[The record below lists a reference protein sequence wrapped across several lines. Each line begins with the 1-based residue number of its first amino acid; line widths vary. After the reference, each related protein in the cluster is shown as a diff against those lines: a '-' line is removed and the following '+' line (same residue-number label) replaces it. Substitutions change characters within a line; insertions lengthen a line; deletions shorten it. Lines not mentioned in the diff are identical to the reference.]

1 MKKVVAIISF
11 LIISL
16 CCSAIC
22 KATEVKVS
30 GRQLLVDDV
39 PFTVKG
45 VCFGSTPVGKG
56 WYPQYDWS
64 KDPDLY
70 NVDFPLIKA
79 MGGNTIRIYDS
90 PTEIAAL
97 DAAYDNGIYVIMT
110 LKVAQL
116 DFGIPSVRE
125 EVEENFKNMV
135 NQWKGHPAILMWCL
149 GNEQNAS
156 WNHVGDIKDWYSLV
170 NECAQTSHELE
181 EGNFHPVTTGNWKL
195 DNIGDHYFLAHDDDM
210 PYLDVWSAQIYEGSS
225 FFATFSDY
233 TPKSTKPLCITE
245 YGCDSWDAVKN
256 KPNEG
261 AQAEVFCNLWTQIE
275 QNLSTF
281 DSNRVCIGGTL
292 HMWAD
297 DWCRNQSGSPDWTHD
312 TTPTDDPLHNL
323 YDSYNPT
330 GGLIKNWNEEWC
342 GVVSIFPNTYDKIP
356 KKSYYALRKL
366 WTGED
371 YLEETP
377 LFVRGV
383 KNYANPFSP
392 YRGNT
397 RIEFTLNRLSDI
409 KIEIYDIA
417 GKRVCSWAEVE
428 SNVISR
434 IYWNGLHTE
443 ITYQIYWDGRD
454 KDNRVVAN
462 GVYVCRIKA
471 KVKNENLTEV
481 KYRRI
486 MVLK

>member
-1 MKKVVAIISF
+1 MKKAVAIILFLAISF
-11 LIISL
+11 S
-16 CCSAIC
+16 CPTVC
-22 KATEVKVS
+22 KATKVKVR

-45 VCFGSTPVGKG
+45 VCFGSTPVGEG
-56 WYPQYDWS
+56 WYPLYDWS

-70 NVDFPLIKA
+70 NIDFPLIKA

-90 PTEIAAL
+90 PTETTAL

-116 DFGIPSVRE
+116 DFGIPSLRE
-125 EVEENFKNMV
+125 EVEANFKNMV
-135 NQWKGHPAILMWCL
+135 GQWKDHPAILMWCL

-156 WNHVGDIKDWYSLV
+156 WNHFGDIKDWYSLV
-170 NECAQTSHELE
+170 NECAQASHELE
-181 EGNFHPVTTGNWKL
+181 GANFHPVTTGNL
-195 DNIGDHYFLAHDDDM
+195 EEFNIGDASKLAHDNNM
-210 PYLDVWSAQIYEGSS
+210 PYLDVWSVQVYRGSS
-225 FFATFSDY
+225 FYNLFSSY
-233 TPKSTKPLCITE
+233 TSKSTKPLCITE

-261 AQAEVFCNLWTQIE
+261 AQAEVLCNLWTQIE

-297 DWCRNQSGSPDWTHD
+297 DWCRNQNGSPDCTHD
-312 TTPTDDPLHNL
+312 PEGIGHASNL
-323 YDSYNPT
+323 YDSAVAQ
-330 GGLIKNWNEEWC
+330 NWNDEWC

-356 KKSYYALRKL
+356 KKSYYVLRKL

-371 YLEETP
+371 YLEDAP
-377 LFVRGV
+377 LFVGEV
-383 KNYANPFSP
+383 KNYSNPFSP

-397 RIEFTLNRLSDI
+397 RIEFTLNRLADI

-417 GKRVCSWAEVE
+417 GKRVRSWSETE
-428 SNVISR
+428 ENVVSR
-434 IYWNGLHTE
+434 IYWNGLHSE

-471 KVKNENLTEV
+471 KAKDENLTEV